1 MDTIGLRNPILYFK
15 PNVANSLAG
24 FSALEV
30 VRTVF
35 GYEDFRDQQASII
48 QEVMEGKNCL
58 VLMPTG
64 GGKSLCYQVP
74 AMALQG
80 TAIVI
85 SPLISLMDDQFATL
99 KGFGCAT
106 GRLNSGIS
114 DEERRDTLYRLG
126 KGELDVI
133 YVTPER
139 LALDSFL
146 SVIKKVKISLIAIDE
161 AHCVSQ
167 WGHDFRKSYL
177 TVGTFC
183 DKFPNVPRVAL
194 TATADAIT
202 ERDIKTLLG
211 LEDSRVF
218 RSGFDRPNITLNIVR
233 RHKDGLQQTIEF
245 VGPRRGEA
253 GIIFC
258 MTKKKVDAVAKRL
271 REKGFDALAYHAGLE
286 NEEKEKNQERFLSEK
301 GLIMVATIA
310 FGMGIDKSDVRW
322 VLHLDLPGSLEA
334 YYQEIGRAG
343 RDGLPAEALML
354 YAPGDIAGR
363 MRLFKMEKSKDKSKL
378 GQQDDKEQDD
388 DREEEWFDMPL
399 DQFDPELMT
408 KSSMTAE
415 EFLQLRHERLQALV
429 GFTESAECRRAIVLR
444 YFGETHA
451 GGCNNCD
458 RCHHPAETYDA
469 TLDTRKFLSAIRRS
483 REIFGIA
490 HIIDILL
497 GNETEKAIKHAHHQ
511 ESTFGCGKDKPV
523 EYWRHIARQA
533 MTAGIT
539 YIPPTGKGS
548 VGITPKGEEV
558 LFGRMTVKF
567 VMPSNE
573 QHIHDTGLWNEAI
586 KAPARG
592 LPQEHAGLYMALQEF
607 RQEIAKARNAHYGTV
622 FNDKTLHAIISHM
635 PNNIIVLGA
644 LDGFGHAKA
653 NEFGPEII
661 DIVDRFRVEKPK
673 PKAIML
679 KRRV

>member
-1 MDTIGLRNPILYFK
+1 
-15 PNVANSLAG
+15 
-24 FSALEV
+24 
-30 VRTVF
+30 
-35 GYEDFRDQQASII
+35 
-48 QEVMEGKNCL
+48 
-58 VLMPTG
+58 
-64 GGKSLCYQVP
+64 
-74 AMALQG
+74 MALSG

-99 KGFGCAT
+99 KGFGCST

-114 DEERRDTLYRLG
+114 DEERRDTLNKLA

-139 LALDSFL
+139 LAMDSFL
-146 SVIKKVKISLIAIDE
+146 NVIKKVKISLIAIDE

-177 TVGTFC
+177 GVGVFC

-211 LEDSRVF
+211 METVKVF

-233 RHKDGLQQTIEF
+233 RHKDGMQQTIEF
-245 VGPRRGEA
+245 IGPRKGEA

-258 MTKKKVDAVAKRL
+258 MTKKKVDAVARRL
-271 REKGFDALAYHAGLE
+271 REKGFDALSYHAGLE
-286 NEEKEKNQERFLSEK
+286 NEEKERNQERFLSEK

-343 RDGLPAEALML
+343 RDGLPAQALML

-363 MRLFKMEKSKDKSKL
+363 MRLFKLEKSKEKSKENF
-378 GQQDDKEQDD
+378 GQQDDRYDEPPEDK
-388 DREEEWFDMPL
+388 EEEWFDLPL
-399 DQFDPELMT
+399 DQFDPELI

-429 GFTESAECRRAIVLR
+429 GLTESAECRRAIVLR
-444 YFGETHA
+444 YFGESHE
-451 GGCNNCD
+451 GHCQNCD

-469 TLDTRKFLSAIRRS
+469 TTDTRRFLSAIRRS

-497 GNETEKAIKHAHHQ
+497 GNETDKVLKHAHHQ
-511 ESTFGCGKDKPV
+511 ESTFGCGKGQTV

-548 VGITPKGEEV
+548 VGITPKGEDI
-558 LFGRMTVKF
+558 LFGRLSVQF
-567 VMPSNE
+567 VIPNNE
-573 QHIHDTGLWNEAI
+573 KNPDTGIWDEAI

-592 LPQEHAGLYMALQEF
+592 LPEEHAGLYMSLQEF
-607 RQEIAKARNAHYGTV
+607 RNDIAKERNAHYGTV
-622 FNDKTLHAIISHM
+622 FNDKTLHAIIANM
-635 PNNIIVLGA
+635 PESIIVLGA
-644 LDGFGHAKA
+644 LEGFGYAKA
-653 NEFGPEII
+653 NEFGQAVI
-661 DIVDRFRVEKPK
+661 DIVDKFRIEKSKPK
-673 PKAIML
+673 SIML